1 MTAKQT
7 AKQTAKRIGVSA
19 LLALAVLAVL
29 GGLAG
34 LWLIASEPALAQT
47 RARVLIEI
55 DDSDGVVSP
64 GDDLDVHVWVR
75 YGLMP
80 SDTYSM
86 RFFHAA
92 NGPVVIGQG
101 TKLTPEPDAPELT
114 GTLGTL
120 IYVASVR
127 LVVPLGSPV
136 GTATLS
142 AWVDVR
148 DADPLDLGTATLTIG
163 DAGDPVGSARISST
177 IVEFA
182 ETGTRSSTS
191 LRTLETAYLK
201 LETLNSRGRLTNDSD
216 VQSIIITA
224 TGGIVSRRG
233 PGTTEA
239 NWEQS
244 DHFLQYSDEQ
254 TDELRQADAL
264 TEFTVKPL
272 DRQPVHI
279 DVYATVIGADAS
291 VRSSILAV
299 NFAGQADSLTIGAP
313 SGTLAARHGSVR
325 IPVSGLDSDSNRD
338 NLGTSSVLA
347 EITEGPEDADLA
359 MLSLGKSSCTSSQ
372 RDCELGDVILLIT
385 STKREGEQ
393 AEHGTYA
400 IEVKLRED
408 EDETVYTTV
417 VQVVGEPVTMTLELL
432 DGVDPAVRSI
442 FTTTGRGNYVYGA
455 GEQEQLIVAS
465 TQAVYAAVTLRDED
479 GVLVSDTSTS
489 VSGDG
494 VRFQIVGA
502 LTVTLFSTREVEI
515 IDGVAYIR
523 FLVTGE
529 EGSALI
535 IPTSRDL
542 EQIASIVAREKS
554 RFGLDGLIKVQADD
568 YTTWIGA
575 NTVRISEI
583 YGLLQARGI
592 TSVLLWLSGE
602 ERWLRYAVVQDAAV
616 PGSLDFLITY
626 GDTLWLGG

>member
-1 MTAKQT
+1 MT

-55 DDSDGVVSP
+55 DDSDSVVSP

-75 YGLMP
+75 YGLATA
-80 SDTYSM
+80 DTYSM

-92 NGPVVIGQG
+92 NGPVVIDPG
-101 TKLTPEPDAPELT
+101 TERSVEPQKPDLT
-114 GTLGTL
+114 GTL
-120 IYVASVR
+120 IYLASVR

-224 TGGIVSRRG
+224 TGGIVSRRD

-408 EDETVYTTV
+408 EEETVYTTV

-432 DGVDPAVRSI
+432 DGVNPAVRSI

-465 TQAVYAAVTLRDED
+465 TQAVYAAVTLRDVD

-626 GDTLWLGG
+626 GDTLWLSG